1 MLKAKRIFV
10 SARLLNSREKKN
22 ARLVWSERVKGGE
35 WRRSGWVSSSSE
47 EDTGK
52 HPGKSSHRKSL
63 GIGHTQVPWG
73 SEETS

>member
-10 SARLLNSREKKN
+10 SARLLNSREKKKN

-35 WRRSGWVSSSSE
+35 WRPSGWVSSSSE
-47 EDTGK
+47 DAGK

-63 GIGHTQVPWG
+63 GTGHMQVPWG